1 MANSRFMSFL
11 QAVERKV
18 NAVPIRR
25 MWALLI
31 DVWLFFI
38 FFSPIYTRIESQLY
52 LRKIDNLL
60 LGHIPEEAV
69 LLSMLL
75 WIGIL
80 LYDSVLQIDSLW
92 LMMMWAMYVVVTG
105 YCLKGTPGMLMMEL
119 RFRDKNGG
127 RPKLYQLI
135 IRHFATYI
143 SALPLFL
150 GYIWMFFDKKHQTW
164 HDMISGVVIVDKS
177 E

>member
-1 MANSRFMSFL
+1 MVNSRFMSFL

-31 DVWLFFI
+31 DNMYFMIINAMRYEYLKGPRIIPWGSESLADHFPFVIRSGI
-38 FFSPIYTRIESQLY
+38 FFSYDYALHIMTLYGFMLWSIYI
-52 LRKIDNLL
+52 I
-60 LGHIPEEAV
+60 
-69 LLSMLL
+69 
-75 WIGIL
+75 
-80 LYDSVLQIDSLW
+80 
-92 LMMMWAMYVVVTG
+92 VTS
-105 YCLKGTPGMLMMEL
+105 YYYKGTPGMLQMEL

-127 RPKLYQLI
+127 NRPNLYQMVA
-135 IRHFATYI
+135 RHFATYI

-150 GYIWMFFDKKHQTW
+150 GYVWMFFDKKHRTW
-164 HDMISGVVIVDKS
+164 HDMISGVIIVDKS

>member
-1 MANSRFMSFL
+1 MADSRLISFL

-31 DVWLFFI
+31 DFTI
-38 FFSPIYTRIESQLY
+38 FRMLFSPIYSHLDSPWLMRGIN
-52 LRKIDNLL
+52 NLL
-60 LGHIPEEAV
+60 SDYVPVMPRLVGLIIYDRILQISNLYAV
-69 LLSMLL
+69 LL
-75 WIGIL
+75 
-80 LYDSVLQIDSLW
+80 
-92 LMMMWAMYVVVTG
+92 WAIYVVITSRF
-105 YCLKGTPGMLMMEL
+105 LKCTPGMLSMEL
-119 RFRDKNGG
+119 RFRDGNGG
-127 RPKLYQLI
+127 DPSLYQMMV
-135 IRHFATYI
+135 RHFTTYI

-150 GYIWMFFDKKHQTW
+150 GYIWMFFDKKHRTW